1 MPGEDEKSKFE
12 IWLEKFLNGINSENI
27 SEELKFLATAI
38 VKKQKLEDVQNVS
51 DDLKKF
57 AKQIVFDDSNFLLV
71 ASSKSLGDDQNLK
84 LASSSFEKLTSQAKL
99 FELLANYDQYNRAL
113 TSTKSVNTI
122 VFNQQAR
129 TYNSSHENDKIW
141 TLQIRNEEN
150 EILTAIFKGGLMI
163 DCLKDA
169 SKEEI
174 EKRKD
179 PTTNEDAKDLASE
192 FKKLIEKNHY
202 KITHNEKDFE
212 MQIAAEEVSDILEGD
227 DKAVKSA
234 YLSDV
239 AGTGA
244 GDGACA
250 GAGTGAGAVQRI
262 CDEFC
267 QTKQRISYEY
277 CQTKA
282 VESASL
288 SAVAGFGAGAGAGA
302 GVGALVGA
310 TVGGILGSVV
320 PGAGTLAGATGGAL
334 IGAKVGAFAGAGT
347 GACTAFFTG
356 WQYGS
361 SYNKASGKLINR
373 EEVETKNNEFS
384 PFHALI
390 EGGKAGAL
398 AGAWAGAASSAG
410 AVVGPVCAAHAAG
423 AFAGKAVVA
432 QLVGSSAAR
441 GVVGA
446 VKGGS
451 EGGIGGF
458 FWGFGR
464 GIVVG
469 EGAWLGE
476 CGNVFHITES
486 AGAQIGVTALGATFD
501 VTKAKWQG
509 EGNIALI
516 LTSSAL
522 SGVEI
527 VAANEFSS
535 AYYLESHYNKVYNE
549 AGSDSFFQREL
560 INPIQA
566 TADAVKHDFWHNN
579 SEFFHKVEAEQ
590 NKIAIHL
597 SQLDLSL
604 KEELSKLGFVL
615 DKKEHQELSSS
626 DLVLRDSTLH
636 NMFLQHKESLNNSHD
651 VLATL
656 GLLKKDDF
664 KFADPHTAQEMDD
677 ELNKMMDCLNGNKGK
692 LDKLHDFLVT
702 FDVLQEDGF
711 KFSHSHNTATQMC
724 EELTKMMDCLNNN
737 KERLDNAHNLLVNSG
752 LLPKDDFKDDFKFA
766 DSHTA
771 QEMDDEFKKMI
782 DCLNG
787 NKGKL
792 DKLHD
797 FLVTFDV
804 LQEDGFKFSHSHNTA
819 TQMCDELNKMMNCLY
834 SNKERLDKLHDV
846 LVNFGLLKKDDFK
859 FADPHTAQAMDNELN
874 KMMDCLNN
882 NKERLDN
889 AHNLL
894 VNSGLLPKDDFKFA
908 DSYTAQEMDDELNK
922 MMDFLD
928 SNKDKLNTMH
938 NYLVNFGLLK
948 KDDFKFADPHTAQEM
963 DNQLHELNKMM
974 DFLDSNKGMLDNL
987 HHYLATLGLLQEDG
1001 FKFSH
1006 SHNTA
1011 TQMCEELTKMMD
1023 CLNNNKE
1030 RLDNAHNLLVNS
1042 GLLPKDDF
1050 KDDFKFADPHTAKEI
1065 NHELSKI
1072 IKGFGQLNIIHNS
1085 LNTIFPPKIN
1095 DDFQFSASGDVNI
1108 MSTKLNEMQKFLQES
1123 GFQDFVKTVG
1133 IGGVEISDIKE
1144 TTNISNLKDH
1154 FDKLREAICDN
1165 FHKSYDSSND
1175 SSKITTFEDL
1185 KKHYHYYVDEK
1196 AKAEAAVK
1204 AQAQAA
1210 AEAEAEQRAQD
1221 NADNDPGRVKITVE
1235 NTLQISSTDVGGIK
1249 IITSSNSNEPFVYDK
1264 LYELPTKDGFK
1275 VYGLSSDG
1283 GKEISGLVIM
1293 KGNEVLGFERSV
1305 LGIGNR
1311 HVNCFIKNE
1320 DTNTWTSFSYITL
1333 GVDPSGIDKSNDD
1346 GVLLE
1351 QKFAQLLNSALNQE
1365 VASPDQGHLW
1375 TPGDNKLFPACF
1387 GENRLLTIFNQATE
1401 VPILT
1406 ILNQA
1411 TEVPSDCIEGVSCSS
1426 LVGIIRSNYE

>member
-664 KFADPHTAQEMDD
+664 KFADPHTA
-677 ELNKMMDCLNGNKGK
+677 
-692 LDKLHDFLVT
+692 
-702 FDVLQEDGF
+702 
-711 KFSHSHNTATQMC
+711 
-724 EELTKMMDCLNNN
+724 
-737 KERLDNAHNLLVNSG
+737 
-752 LLPKDDFKDDFKFA
+752 
-766 DSHTA
+766 
-771 QEMDDEFKKMI
+771 
-782 DCLNG
+782 
-787 NKGKL
+787 
-792 DKLHD
+792 
-797 FLVTFDV
+797 
-804 LQEDGFKFSHSHNTA
+804 
-819 TQMCDELNKMMNCLY
+819 
-834 SNKERLDKLHDV
+834 
-846 LVNFGLLKKDDFK
+846 
-859 FADPHTAQAMDNELN
+859 
-874 KMMDCLNN
+874 
-882 NKERLDN
+882 
-889 AHNLL
+889 
-894 VNSGLLPKDDFKFA
+894 
-908 DSYTAQEMDDELNK
+908 
-922 MMDFLD
+922 
-928 SNKDKLNTMH
+928 
-938 NYLVNFGLLK
+938 
-948 KDDFKFADPHTAQEM
+948 
-963 DNQLHELNKMM
+963 
-974 DFLDSNKGMLDNL
+974 
-987 HHYLATLGLLQEDG
+987 
-1001 FKFSH
+1001 
-1006 SHNTA
+1006 
-1011 TQMCEELTKMMD
+1011 
-1023 CLNNNKE
+1023 
-1030 RLDNAHNLLVNS
+1030 
-1042 GLLPKDDF
+1042 
-1050 KDDFKFADPHTAKEI
+1050 KEI